1 MNKII
6 TILSIFLMSFQ
17 AQALVGT
24 IGEMSEGDTS
34 HVLARVYA
42 FGSPNK
48 VIIHIR
54 VESSSDE
61 SSNSNR
67 RYFLFD
73 LPVDD
78 YLKIF
83 NSEDEVSGEVG
94 IGIGD
99 RNKLVYEAKGS
110 SGNRVISLIE
120 KIYDDSHSLAQEN
133 HITIEIE
140 SSDDGKKVASIHFE
154 AKRKAMNGSL
164 SVVESNKNENLEVHS
179 GVVVYDGEVFCRI
192 KTEEQ
197 LKIAVKYLRVDIC
210 GSLLHRS
217 MRREGASLKE

>member
-6 TILSIFLMSFQ
+6 TILSIFLISFQ
-17 AQALVGT
+17 AQALVGN
-24 IGEMSEGDTS
+24 IGVGGMSEGDTS
-34 HVLARVYA
+34 HVSVRVYA

-48 VIIHIR
+48 VSIHIWNKR
-54 VESSSDE
+54 VVSSSDE

-67 RYFLFD
+67 GYSSFD
-73 LPVDD
+73 LPVDH

-94 IGIGD
+94 IGMGD
-99 RNKLVYEAKGS
+99 KDKLVYEAKGS

-133 HITIEIE
+133 HITIEFG

-164 SVVESNKNENLEVHS
+164 SVLESNKNENLEVHS
-179 GVVVYDGEVFCRI
+179 GVVVFDGRELCSCKRI
-192 KTEEQ
+192 ETEEQ
-197 LKIAVKYLRVDIC
+197 HLKQL
-210 GSLLHRS
+210 
-217 MRREGASLKE
+217 